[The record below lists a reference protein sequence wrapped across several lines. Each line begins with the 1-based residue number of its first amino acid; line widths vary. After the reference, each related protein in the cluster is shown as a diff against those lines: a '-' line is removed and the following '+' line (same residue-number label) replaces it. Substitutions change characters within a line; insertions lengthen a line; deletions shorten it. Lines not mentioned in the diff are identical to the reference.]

1 MSPVAPA
8 ATRRDVGDAV
18 RRALAESAP
27 ALPLPGAGDT
37 ATRWATLTRLSRD
50 DVVVGRLVEAHV
62 DADAIL
68 AEVLGERTGPGEWWA
83 VWAAEPPHPRLTARR
98 TADGWVLDGAK
109 AWCSGAGLAT
119 HALVTADTPDG
130 GGVGGRGAGDTRG
143 TRETLD
149 SDDGIHLLA
158 VALDHPGVSTD
169 LTTWRNPGMVASATG
184 TVSFDGV
191 PAREVG
197 DRSAYLDR
205 PGFWHGAIGVAA
217 CWLGGAERV
226 ADTLRRTASSRPLDP
241 HALAH
246 LGAVEATLAAA
257 RWSLAGAAAETDAA
271 PSDHKAAHRRAL
283 VVRAVVEQAVTLTVD
298 RVGRALGAAPL
309 CLDADHAQAVAD
321 VQVYVRQSHA
331 ERDLAALGGL
341 VAAGAGTGR

>member
-1 MSPVAPA
+1 MSPAEPA
-8 ATRRDVGDAV
+8 TTRPDVGAAV
-18 RRALAESAP
+18 RRALAETA
-27 ALPLPGAGDT
+27 ADLPLPGAGDT
-37 ATRWATLTRLSRD
+37 ATRWATLTHIARD
-50 DVVVGRLVEAHV
+50 EVVVGRLVEAHV

-68 AEVLGERTGPGEWWA
+68 AEVLGERTGPGQWWG
-83 VWAAEPPHPRLTARR
+83 VWAAEPPHPRLTARH

-119 HALVTADTPDG
+119 HALVTADT
-130 GGVGGRGAGDTRG
+130 
-143 TRETLD
+143 
-149 SDDGIHLLA
+149 DDGIHLLA
-158 VALDHPGVSTD
+158 VALDHPGVTTD
-169 LTTWRNPGMVASATG
+169 LTTWRSAGMVGTATG

-191 PAREVG
+191 PARDVG

-257 RWSLAGAAAETDAA
+257 QWSLAGAAAETDAA
-271 PSDHKAAHRRAL
+271 PHDHEGAHRRAL
-283 VVRAVVEQAVTLTVD
+283 VVRAVVEQAVTLTID

-309 CLDADHAQAVAD
+309 CLDGAHAQAVAD

-341 VAAGAGTGR
+341 VAASAGAGR